1 MFYISAHQNDL
12 KILKNNNLK
21 QIYIYIYINFFTK
34 IRLKYKNKRVLIN
47 NKMIDNNMIKLIF
60 FCEKNHE

>member
-21 QIYIYIYINFFTK
+21 QIYIYIYIYINFFTK

-47 NKMIDNNMIKLIF
+47 NKVIDNNMIK
-60 FCEKNHE
+60 